1 MASDVVGAKE
11 KPYVICSG
19 CVTSRTGGGGKCS
32 IILAGLRDNEIKE
45 QQNCGFRTSLFAS
58 RLPGEPVLR
67 QKTDTNTATGA
78 KKVLSVSKEGKT
90 AHHSTCLGS
99 PQLKKKKKKLS
110 PAASCATICMKKGP
124 SKNIFLSFQA
134 ISLIPDEL
142 QGRGKRYGCG
152 LAGGKGGI
160 LWQRLSV
167 RVSMHANMSWSEY
180 ICITEKV
187 CLMAAF
193 LIIIISIWHS
203 FLYLLC
209 LGACAYAFGPG

>member
-19 CVTSRTGGGGKCS
+19 CVTSRTGGWGAS
-32 IILAGLRDNEIKE
+32 VPSGLRDNEIKE
-45 QQNCGFRTSLFAS
+45 QQNCGCRMSPFAS
-58 RLPGEPVLR
+58 RLPGEPVL
-67 QKTDTNTATGA
+67 QEKTDTNTATGA
-78 KKVLSVSKEGKT
+78 KKILSVSKEGKT

-99 PQLKKKKKKLS
+99 LQLKRKKKKLS

-142 QGRGKRYGCG
+142 QGRGKCYGCG

-167 RVSMHANMSWSEY
+167 RVSIHANMSWSEY

-187 CLMAAF
+187 CLMAALF
-193 LIIIISIWHS
+193 
-203 FLYLLC
+203 
-209 LGACAYAFGPG
+209 